1 MASRRDERQREFSA
15 QNTVTTFLG
24 EKNEPIP
31 YNHTFTLFVHTI
43 AHFFFST

>member
-1 MASRRDERQREFSA
+1 MASRRDEREREFGA
-15 QNTVTTFLG
+15 EHRDDVG

-43 AHFFFST
+43 AHFSFFST